1 MLFFGNVDKNGLNVL
16 SNRIN
21 KNEIP
26 QNEVNEGQ
34 TTNETMRY
42 NHKHKRWQTQMKQ
55 LMTNTNE
62 TVRGRHEWKTSIN
75 ETMRD
80 KHLWR
85 QTH

>member
-42 NHKHKRWQTQMKQ
+42 NHKHKR
-55 LMTNTNE
+55 
-62 TVRGRHEWKTSIN
+62 
-75 ETMRD
+75 
-80 KHLWR
+80 
-85 QTH
+85 